1 MLLAMLAGLLSDLPF
16 VALSFMLADATSPY
30 KSFSKAE
37 DA

>member
-1 MLLAMLAGLLSDLPF
+1 VLLVMLAGLLSTLPF
-16 VALSFMLADATSPY
+16 IALSFALAEATPPY

>member
-1 MLLAMLAGLLSDLPF
+1 MLAGLRPDLSF
-16 VALSFMLADATSPY
+16 VALSFVLADATSPH

>member
-1 MLLAMLAGLLSDLPF
+1 MLAGLLPDLPF
-16 VALSFMLADATSPY
+16 VALSFVLAAATSLH

>member
-1 MLLAMLAGLLSDLPF
+1 MLLAIFVGLLLDLPF
-16 VALSFMLADATSPY
+16 VTLSFVLGDTTSLY